1 MLLANPFV
9 GVTTTPIGLEW
20 VGRLA
25 GYDSGCWLYSIS
37 TRQGI
42 EKAADFPS
50 PVAVQQRM
58 SCPSRIAET
67 SLS

>member
-1 MLLANPFV
+1 
-9 GVTTTPIGLEW
+9 VTTTPIGLEQ

-25 GYDSGCWLYSIS
+25 GYDSGFWLYSKS

-42 EKAADFPS
+42 EKAVDFPS

-58 SCPSRIAET
+58 SCPSRIPEM
-67 SLS
+67 SSS